1 MLQIGDQV
9 VYPMHGAG
17 EIAGVEECEIMGQVR
32 QYFILQLPVGDI
44 RIMIPTDNT
53 EGIGLRQISSPEII
67 EQVSEVL
74 QQEPERPL
82 GSWNKRFHSNMNR
95 LKTGDILEVAAVIRN
110 LILQDKRK
118 KISGGEKRLLELA
131 RQIFVSEISFA
142 LRLSTEDAE
151 AWMMGKLDR
160 SHKECI

>member
-1 MLQIGDQV
+1 MLRVGDQV

-32 QYFILQLPVGDI
+32 QYFILQLPVGDV
-44 RIMIPTDNT
+44 RIMIPTDNAD
-53 EGIGLRQISSPEII
+53 GIGLRQISPPETL
-67 EQVSEVL
+67 EKVSEVL

-82 GSWNKRFHSNMNR
+82 GSWNKRFHNNLNR

-118 KISGGEKRLLELA
+118 RISGGEKRLLELA

-142 LRLSTEDAE
+142 LRLSTEAAE
-151 AWMMGKLDR
+151 AWMMGKLDGNRR
-160 SHKECI
+160 SHS